1 MERAIAVLAIVPLAA
16 CVSLDVDDE
25 VGLSEAQDYRVS
37 VEIPLREA
45 DAGDA
50 ADPAADGGQGRILKI
65 DELLN
70 ARTDFDAGDF
80 QLDEV
85 VLVARAGEGA
95 EGQAELL
102 VLEWRSGE
110 RAVPEGG
117 EEDWFEVRIPGPE
130 EDLGGAW
137 LLYLGGAVTV
147 DLLVAVLEPK
157 PRVVEQAAA
166 AYTVYRTRTVYR
178 ERAAWPHRH
187 GVLWLYEPARYYV
200 YHDYGIWPYRYF
212 IGPWDFRYYDLAYRP
227 HRHHYGP
234 IHRPYRGR
242 AADRGRS
249 GQRAAAAELRRI
261 SPQLVNLRRN
271 HPRLRHFRERG
282 SRERGIRE
290 RGSRERGRTDVE
302 QRPLATREPQR
313 LRRAEA
319 DVAAPARVQRSP
331 RTFNRDAARASE
343 RRRAAPVAESR
354 PSAPLRRDAA
364 EQPSVRATPHPV
376 SRPRNPRFERREA
389 IDMRRSLS
397 RPAAETRR
405 SPRVQRPAERPA
417 RQSVRVRRDV
427 APPRTQQRSPRAS
440 TAPSASS
447 APARNTRVSASE
459 VRRRVQQ
466 EAPMPRRSFERPTS
480 REHTVRRASEPRR
493 VERTQPRRAER
504 PAVRRDSAPAR
515 VERREAQA
523 PRASTRRPP
532 PEPRGAETRGRT
544 FERR

>member
-16 CVSLDVDDE
+16 CVGLDVDDE
-25 VGLSEAQDYRVS
+25 AGLAEAQDYRVS

-110 RAVPEGG
+110 HAVPEGG
-117 EEDWFEVRIPGPE
+117 EEDWFEVRIPGPQ

-187 GVLWLYEPARYYV
+187 GVLWLYDPARYYV

-271 HPRLRHFRERG
+271 HPRLRSFRERG
-282 SRERGIRE
+282 I
-290 RGSRERGRTDVE
+290 RERGRTDVE
-302 QRPLATREPQR
+302 QRPLA
-313 LRRAEA
+313 RRAEA
-319 DVAAPARVQRSP
+319 DVAVPARVQRSP

-343 RRRAAPVAESR
+343 RRHAAPAAESR
-354 PSAPLRRDAA
+354 RSAPLRRDAA
-364 EQPSVRATPHPV
+364 EQRPSSATPRPV

-389 IDMRRSLS
+389 IDTRRTLS
-397 RPAAETRR
+397 GPAAETRR

-417 RQSVRVRRDV
+417 RQSARIRRDV
-427 APPRTQQRSPRAS
+427 APPRTQQRTPRAS
-440 TAPSASS
+440 TAPSASN
-447 APARNTRVSASE
+447 APARNARVSTSE

-466 EAPMPRRSFERPTS
+466 EAPVPRRSFERPVR
-480 REHTVRRASEPRR
+480 REHTAPRASEPRR
-493 VERTQPRRAER
+493 VERTQPRRTER